1 MGYTEFYRQSSDLKK
16 DFKWGE
22 VFSEV
27 FSSHTQEQK
36 EKILVSGCKAYMPKE
51 SNMLSQW
58 TKPWMF
64 ARFGLIGVI
73 FCALII
79 WVTNT
84 VGTYATMAMQV
95 VVPAFIMPVTIL
107 IFMWEMNIPRNIS
120 LIDIIKYMMF
130 AGGVSIFLTIVIR
143 TIIFRGQET
152 EAWVAAPIP
161 EELAKF
167 LLVYFI
173 VKTTNSK
180 YILNGLLIGC
190 SVGAGFA
197 AIESAGYAFS
207 TFSEVFIATG
217 DYWLSVEYMSKVNVL
232 RGLTAICGHTAWAA
246 MYGAALVAA
255 KKHNPLNIS
264 HVGDKLVLITL
275 IAAILLHTAFNYDY
289 DILMT
294 RFIDVEIAQSIYIFW
309 EVYYGKYFV
318 LGGITWMIIFKL
330 MRMGLV
336 QVIDIGR
343 RSVDSSRGNAGK
355 ERRTPIQA
363 ASMQVSPQYSI
374 SVYCMSGVLSGKI
387 FSANKEGQIIFGRGG
402 DAIVRFPDGTK
413 GISGKHCEIK
423 IKENVPVII
432 DRGSTYG
439 TYFADGRK
447 LEVNKPYR
455 IENGMEFYLAQKDNS
470 FVIKM

>member
-1 MGYTEFYRQSSDLKK
+1 MGNTEFYRQSSDLKK

-22 VFSEV
+22 IFSEV

-36 EKILVSGCKAYMPKE
+36 ERILVSGCKAYMPKE
-51 SNMLSQW
+51 SNMLKEW

-64 ARFGLIGVI
+64 ARFGLVGII

-79 WVTNT
+79 WVTNV

-107 IFMWEMNIPRNIS
+107 VFFWEMNIPRNIS
-120 LIDIIKYMMF
+120 IIDTMKYMFF
-130 AGGVSIFLTIVIR
+130 AGCVSILLTIIIR
-143 TIIFRGQET
+143 NIIFRGENVD
-152 EAWVAAPIP
+152 AWVGAPIP
-161 EELAKF
+161 EEIAKF

-173 VKTTNSK
+173 VKQKDCK

-190 SVGAGFA
+190 AVGAGFA
-197 AIESAGYAFS
+197 AIESAGYAF
-207 TFSEVFIATG
+207 TVFSETFIATG
-217 DYWLSVEYMSKVNVL
+217 DYTVAIEYMSKVNVL
-232 RGLTAICGHTAWAA
+232 RGVIAICGHTAWAPT
-246 MYGAALVAA
+246 YGAALVAA
-255 KKHNPLNIS
+255 KKHKPLNLA

-275 IAAILLHTAFNYDY
+275 LVAILLHTAFNYDY
-289 DILMT
+289 TILMA
-294 RFIDVEIAQSIYIFW
+294 RFADVKIAQSIFIFW
-309 EVYYGKYFV
+309 EIYYGKFIV
-318 LGGITWMIIFKL
+318 LGLIVWAVIFKL

-343 RSVDSSRGNAGK
+343 RSSSEAR
-355 ERRTPIQA
+355 EREIHRANPAPATPA
-363 ASMQVSPQYSI
+363 YVAPSYSI
-374 SVYCMSGVLSGKI
+374 SVCFMSGVMAGRT
-387 FSANKEGQIIFGRGG
+387 FSANRDGQLIFGRGA
-402 DAIVRFPDGTK
+402 DSIARFPDGTK

-439 TYFADGRK
+439 TYFADGKK

-455 IENGMEFYLAQKDNS
+455 IENGMEFYLAEKDNS
-470 FVIKM
+470 FVIRM